1 MQSCA
6 PWSGLFK
13 PDMGFNGLVEPSN
26 YPSSLVYT
34 LLGRTGLDL
43 GFLDSIG
50 FWLAVLGSGGLCCA
64 VLGSVGLYE
73 AVQY

>member
-6 PWSGLFK
+6 PWAGLFK
-13 PDMGFNGLVEPSN
+13 LDMGFNILVEPSN

-43 GFLDSIG
+43 GLLDSLR
-50 FWLAVLGSGGLCCA
+50 FWWAVLGSGGLCCA